1 MTSPSRSPRK
11 PFTKRPAPWTTRPAP
26 SRSASARPWCSPSAR
41 CVRFARH
48 SVRAVAV
55 VTAAG
60 SAERFGGKKLLT
72 PIDGEPLLDHTIE
85 ALLDGGVAEVIV
97 VVGRDARVELELDV
111 NAMLDPR
118 VRAVENPDP
127 SRGMFSSIQEGVAQA
142 QGDAILVLPGD
153 MPFVSPD
160 TVRAVIAA
168 YERKPAIVS
177 PRYRGK
183 RGHPV
188 ALPSSLR
195 DEIRA
200 ADPWATLH
208 DVIHAHTDLR
218 VDVDVDDPGV
228 IRDVDRQEDLGS

>member
-1 MTSPSRSPRK
+1 M
-11 PFTKRPAPWTTRPAP
+11 
-26 SRSASARPWCSPSAR
+26 
-41 CVRFARH
+41 
-48 SVRAVAV
+48 RAVAV

-72 PIDGEPLLDHTIE
+72 PIDGEPLLDHTIR
-85 ALLDGGVAEVIV
+85 ALLEGGVAEVIV
-97 VVGRDARVELELDV
+97 VVGRDARAEIERDV
-111 NAMLDPR
+111 NSMLDPR
-118 VRAVENPDP
+118 VRPVENPDP
-127 SRGMFSSIQEGVAQA
+127 TRGMFSSIQEGVAQA
-142 QGDAILVLPGD
+142 QGDTILVMPGD
-153 MPFVSPD
+153 MPFISPE

-200 ADPWATLH
+200 ADSHATLH
-208 DVIHAHTDLR
+208 DVIHAHGEMRMDIE
-218 VDVDVDDPGV
+218 VDDPGV
-228 IRDVDRQEDLGS
+228 IRDVDRQEDLESIG

>member
-1 MTSPSRSPRK
+1 M
-11 PFTKRPAPWTTRPAP
+11 
-26 SRSASARPWCSPSAR
+26 
-41 CVRFARH
+41 
-48 SVRAVAV
+48 RAVAI

-72 PIDGEPLLDHTIE
+72 PIDGEPLLDHTID
-85 ALLDGGVAEVIV
+85 ALLEGGVAEVIV
-97 VVGRDARVELELDV
+97 VVGRDGRAELERDV

-142 QGDAILVLPGD
+142 QGDAILVMPGD

-177 PRYRGK
+177 PRYHGK

-188 ALPSSLR
+188 ALPGSLR

-200 ADPWATLH
+200 ADPRATLH
-208 DVIHAHTDLR
+208 DVIHAHMHMR
-218 VDVDVDDPGV
+218 MDVEVSDPGV
-228 IRDVDRQEDLGS
+228 VRDIDRPEDLAES